1 MQIDNEQDDAGIFWP
16 GYVDAVSNLV
26 LNLLFVVV
34 IMTIAVFI
42 FAMELGRKHVNA
54 ETPVAPPS
62 EQQLQVSQLT
72 PSDMQAVEP
81 TSHISDDDAARLRQ
95 QVDALQKQLA
105 ALRGKDDE
113 ARRLKEQVVALQAE
127 RSAGQLDKSAQLD
140 KSGGQ
145 YDKSVG
151 RNSPRRVVVAT
162 IRAEEPDMTI
172 KGTQG
177 GLVIDF
183 VDDAITISSDEAND
197 LRTPLQPIVESG
209 GVTLEVT
216 VPPGFT
222 EARRLAFY
230 RAMAVRNLLIEMK
243 LPADRINVSV
253 QDGNARS
260 DSSLVSVVPV
270 TRKP

>member
-1 MQIDNEQDDAGIFWP
+1 MQIDNDQDDAGIFWP

-42 FAMELGRKHVNA
+42 FAMELGRRHVTA
-54 ETPVAPPS
+54 ETPVAPPN
-62 EQQLQVSQLT
+62 EAQQQVSQLT
-72 PSDMQAVEP
+72 PSDMEAVEP
-81 TSHISDDDAARLRQ
+81 TSHVSDDDAARLRQ
-95 QVDALQKQLA
+95 QVEALQKQLA
-105 ALRGKDDE
+105 ALKGKDDE
-113 ARRLKEQVVALQAE
+113 ARRLREQVQALQSE
-127 RSAGQLDKSAQLD
+127 KSAGQLDKSGGQFD
-140 KSGGQ
+140 KSI
-145 YDKSVG
+145 G
-151 RNSPRRVVVAT
+151 RNSPRRVVAAT

-172 KGTQG
+172 QGAQG
-177 GLVIDF
+177 GLVVDF

-197 LRTPLQPIVESG
+197 LRGPLQPMVESG
-209 GVTLEVT
+209 SVTLEVT

-253 QDGNARS
+253 RDGNARS
-260 DSSLVSVVPV
+260 DSSLVSVIPA